1 MNLERSEALI
11 SSRKDA
17 IMRRSLIGL
26 SFFAPLLLATAAVRA
41 QESPDRPPA
50 PAQDQSRESA
60 MASSPAQPI
69 AVEEMVAVLGTVVHG
84 TSGTNFGR
92 IVEVLVDGSGEP
104 RAAVLD
110 YGGFLGVGSRKVLV
124 SWKTLRFSPGDK
136 DRAITIELTADQ
148 IKAAPDYKGG
158 PSPAQVA
165 VPAAALP
172 PPAPTPSAPASTP
185 SAPDAAAQA
194 ASPPPPAG
202 SASNAGAP
210 AASAPSEE
218 GK

>member
-1 MNLERSEALI
+1 M
-11 SSRKDA
+11 
-17 IMRRSLIGL
+17 
-26 SFFAPLLLATAAVRA
+26 
-41 QESPDRPPA
+41 
-50 PAQDQSRESA
+50 
-60 MASSPAQPI
+60 
-69 AVEEMVAVLGTVVHG
+69 
-84 TSGTNFGR
+84 
-92 IVEVLVDGSGEP
+92 
-104 RAAVLD
+104 
-110 YGGFLGVGSRKVLV
+110 

-172 PPAPTPSAPASTP
+172 PPASTPSAPASTP

-194 ASPPPPAG
+194 ASPPAPG

-210 AASAPSEE
+210 AASAPSGE